1 MHRRWFRVYHQGQ
14 PLDPPLPVIDLPR
27 RSRIS
32 GHIATRNGR
41 GGALVEV
48 YILAADGE
56 QARQLFEETRDR
68 LPAQ

>member
-1 MHRRWFRVYHQGQ
+1 MHRRWFKAYHQGQ
-14 PLDPPLPVIDLPR
+14 PLDPPLPVMDLPR

-41 GGALVEV
+41 DGLLAEI

-56 QARQLFEETRDR
+56 QARQLFEETRGR
-68 LPAQ
+68 QPSQ